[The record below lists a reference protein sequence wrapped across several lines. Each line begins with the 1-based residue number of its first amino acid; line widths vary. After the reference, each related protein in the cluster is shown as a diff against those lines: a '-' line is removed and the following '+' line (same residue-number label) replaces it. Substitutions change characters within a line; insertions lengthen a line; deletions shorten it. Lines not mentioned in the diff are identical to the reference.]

1 MSAAPR
7 PALLASCLVGAGGSA
22 YDGGPAGN
30 GGLKRRARDR
40 RSTGAYALS
49 SESSSLVIRR
59 AAPGDAA
66 AIARVHVETWRS
78 AYAGMVPDRVLLGM
92 TADRHALQWSRQITS
107 HRRDEFVMV
116 AEYAEHGVI
125 GFGSAGRTRGGDRDR
140 GEVFTLYVHPDCQG
154 LGAGRR
160 LLGALFEGLGGR
172 GMLSAVIWVL
182 ADNPSR
188 FFYEAMGGVHAAR
201 RHEKIW
207 GERLPE
213 FAYSWETL
221 EITAGAARA

>member
-1 MSAAPR
+1 M
-7 PALLASCLVGAGGSA
+7 
-22 YDGGPAGN
+22 
-30 GGLKRRARDR
+30 
-40 RSTGAYALS
+40 GAYGLS

-59 AAPGDAA
+59 AVPGDAA
-66 AIARVHVETWRS
+66 AIARVHVETWRA
-78 AYAGMVPDRVLLGM
+78 AYAGMIPDRVLLGM
-92 TADRHALQWSRQITS
+92 TAARHEVQWSRQIMS

-116 AEYAEHGVI
+116 AEYAGHGVI
-125 GFGSAGRTRGGDRDR
+125 GFGSAGPTRGGDGDR

-160 LLGALFEGLGGR
+160 LLGALFDGLGGS

-188 FFYEAMGGVHAAR
+188 FFYEAMGGVRAAR

-221 EITAGAARA
+221 EITAGVARA